1 MQVSVNDVYT
11 QLHNL
16 IEKKILKIET
26 IVNQQGQKT
35 VSYSF
40 DFLYQKLDSLIDEEK
55 KELLNVSA
63 EKDRQKIFNAFQ
75 VEFGRDLSPIELE
88 MINGWIEEDKYKT
101 DLILLALREA
111 VLSQAYNLKYIDR
124 ILLSW
129 EKQGIRSKVD
139 VENLKK
145 AREKRKENINTISDN
160 NKSKE
165 NKPKIPLTKWLD

>member
-1 MQVSVNDVYT
+1 MTVR
-11 QLHNL
+11 
-16 IEKKILKIET
+16 KILKIET
-26 IVNQQGQKT
+26 IINQQGQKT
-35 VSYSF
+35 DSYSF

-88 MINGWIEEDKYKT
+88 MINDWIEEDKYKT

-160 NKSKE
+160 NKNKE